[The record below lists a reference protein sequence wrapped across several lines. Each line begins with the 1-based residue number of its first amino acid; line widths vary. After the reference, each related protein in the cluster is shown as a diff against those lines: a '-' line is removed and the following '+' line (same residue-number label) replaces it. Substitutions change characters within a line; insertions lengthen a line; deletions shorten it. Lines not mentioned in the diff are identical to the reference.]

1 MSRRLGPTRI
11 VLVLLAA
18 AGLTGGCASSN
29 SHCCDDDYI
38 REGRYAA
45 APTLLFGKHPSAAFA
60 TQIGREPWPA
70 TFGSVESIED
80 TVYLEYYRDYF
91 GGNSWSD
98 YNNPQRQFR
107 SYRVGAKQR

>member
-1 MSRRLGPTRI
+1 MSRRLGPARI
-11 VLVLLAA
+11 VLILLAA
-18 AGLTGGCASSN
+18 AGLAGGCASSN
-29 SHCCDDDYI
+29 SRCCEKAYTCDD
-38 REGRYAA
+38 RYAV

-70 TFGSVESIED
+70 TVGRFESIED

-107 SYRVGAKQR
+107 SYRVGAQQR